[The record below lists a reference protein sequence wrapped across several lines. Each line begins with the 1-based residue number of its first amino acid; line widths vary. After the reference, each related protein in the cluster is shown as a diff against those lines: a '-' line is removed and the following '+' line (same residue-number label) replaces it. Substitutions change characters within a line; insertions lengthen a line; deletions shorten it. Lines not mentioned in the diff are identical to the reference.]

1 MQKIK
6 LLLLILLSLNL
17 YSSDINFDDIILK
30 SKKQNKQIMVF
41 FHMEHCG
48 WCHKMIND
56 SLSDKTIKKIIKD
69 KFIFVDI
76 DVETSGN
83 VIYQNKS
90 IEKIDFAR
98 KYKVWFYP
106 TTLIFEDMEL
116 IQRVR
121 GYRNK
126 TKFLNIVLY
135 LSSKSYKTMTLKE
148 YIVNSEFDK

>member
-1 MQKIK
+1 
-6 LLLLILLSLNL
+6 
-17 YSSDINFDDIILK
+17 
-30 SKKQNKQIMVF
+30 
-41 FHMEHCG
+41 MEHCG

-56 SLSDKTIKKIIKD
+56 SLSDKTIAKIIKD

-83 VIYQNKS
+83 IIFENKA

-106 TTLIFEDMEL
+106 TTIVFEDMKQ

-126 TKFLNIVLY
+126 IKFLNIVKY
-135 LSSKSYKTMTLKE
+135 LSSKSYRTMTLKE
-148 YIVNSEFDK
+148 FIVDLEFK

>member
-1 MQKIK
+1 MKKIK
-6 LLLLILLSLNL
+6 LLLLILLSVNI
-17 YSSDINFDDIILK
+17 YASDINFDDIIK
-30 SKKQNKQIMVF
+30 QSKKEDKQIMVF

-48 WCHKMIND
+48 WCHKMIDD

-76 DVETSGN
+76 DVESSGN
-83 VIYQNKS
+83 IIFENKS
-90 IEKIDFAR
+90 VEKIDFAR

-106 TTLIFEDMEL
+106 TTIVFENMIQ

-126 TKFLNIVLY
+126 TKFLNIVKY
-135 LSSKSYKTMTLKE
+135 LSSKSYKDMTLKE
-148 YIVNSEFDK
+148 YIVDLEFK

>member
-1 MQKIK
+1 MKKIK
-6 LLLLILLSLNL
+6 LLLLILLSVNI
-17 YSSDINFDDIILK
+17 YASDINFDDIIK
-30 SKKQNKQIMVF
+30 QSKKEDKQIMVF

-48 WCHKMIND
+48 WCHKMIDD
-56 SLSDKTIKKIIKD
+56 SLSDKSIKKIIKD

-83 VIYQNKS
+83 IIFENKS
-90 IEKIDFAR
+90 VDKIDFAR

-106 TTLIFEDMEL
+106 TTIIFENMKQ

-126 TKFLNIVLY
+126 TKFLNIVKY
-135 LSSKSYKTMTLKE
+135 LSSKSYKNMTLKE
-148 YIVNSEFDK
+148 YIIDLEFH